1 MSRIIISSLRNF
13 LWRKH
18 FLIPRRW
25 QNMNHCSIPV
35 RRSLYLLFGSF
46 LFGQCSIIFFFQCGM
61 IFSCQTV
68 WSSKSVNN
76 YMLVDADFVT
86 SLNYW
91 WSPWKSY
98 LKIWNTPEVSVLKH
112 QSKGNQRSIRSCYY
126 DWHMLI
132 YCMHAPV
139 ARDSTNHESGF
150 VLFIPLPSTILETR
164 KTRSKAKNSRDQC
177 SFLGVILIEV
187 MDPDN
192 GLASERGY
200 DTR

>member
-1 MSRIIISSLRNF
+1 
-13 LWRKH
+13 
-18 FLIPRRW
+18 
-25 QNMNHCSIPV
+25 MNHCSIPV

-61 IFSCQTV
+61 IFSFQTV

-112 QSKGNQRSIRSCYY
+112 QSKGNQWSKSCYY

-132 YCMHAPV
+132 YCMRLSRVIQPIMNRASFYLYLCLRLYRKHERPG
-139 ARDSTNHESGF
+139 ARLRPAEISAHSWA
-150 VLFIPLPSTILETR
+150 LFWLRWWILTM
-164 KTRSKAKNSRDQC
+164 
-177 SFLGVILIEV
+177 V
-187 MDPDN
+187 
-192 GLASERGY
+192 
-200 DTR
+200 

>member
-1 MSRIIISSLRNF
+1 
-13 LWRKH
+13 
-18 FLIPRRW
+18 
-25 QNMNHCSIPV
+25 MNHCSIPV

-61 IFSCQTV
+61 IFFCQTV

-132 YCMHAPV
+132 YCMRLSLVIQPIMNRASFYLYLCLRLYWKHERPG
-139 ARDSTNHESGF
+139 ARPRPAEISVHSWA
-150 VLFIPLPSTILETR
+150 LFWLRWWILTM
-164 KTRSKAKNSRDQC
+164 
-177 SFLGVILIEV
+177 V
-187 MDPDN
+187 
-192 GLASERGY
+192 
-200 DTR
+200 

>member
-1 MSRIIISSLRNF
+1 
-13 LWRKH
+13 
-18 FLIPRRW
+18 
-25 QNMNHCSIPV
+25 MNHCSIPV

-46 LFGQCSIIFFFQCGM
+46 LFGQCSIIFFFQRGM
-61 IFSCQTV
+61 IFSFQTV

-91 WSPWKSY
+91 WSPWTSY

-112 QSKGNQRSIRSCYY
+112 QSKGNQWSKSCYY

-132 YCMHAPV
+132 YCMRLSRVIQPIMNRA
-139 ARDSTNHESGF
+139 SFCLT
-150 VLFIPLPSTILETR
+150 PLPSTIPETR
-164 KTRSKAKNSRDQC
+164 KTRSKTKTSRDQC